1 MIRLGVVAV
10 GLMAG
15 DTLGRLIAERT
26 AGVALDALA
35 ADVRS
40 RQREACRAVIK

>member
-1 MIRLGVVAV
+1 
-10 GLMAG
+10 MA
-15 DTLGRLIAERT
+15 DDALGRLIAERT

-40 RQREACRAVIK
+40 RQREACRTVIK